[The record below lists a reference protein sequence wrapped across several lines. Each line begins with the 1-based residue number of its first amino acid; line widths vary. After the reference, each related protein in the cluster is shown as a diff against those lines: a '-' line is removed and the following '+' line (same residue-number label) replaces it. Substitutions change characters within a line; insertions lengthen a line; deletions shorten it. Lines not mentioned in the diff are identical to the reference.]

1 MTKMSYLQATRYRI
15 WYHLHAKFSGC
26 RDSVASIEV
35 VLPVK
40 AVSFDNLVIVIQFT
54 VQYMYVNAHAEHTV
68 RVL

>member
-15 WYHLHAKFSGC
+15 WYHLRAKFSGC

-40 AVSFDNLVIVIQFT
+40 AVSFDNLVSVIQFT
-54 VQYMYVNAHAEHTV
+54 IQYVNTHAEHTV